1 LKSDE
6 ALLSIPPD
14 SASIATARRFTAAFL
29 RNRELTDLID
39 TVVLLVSEVVTN
51 AILHSGSEAE
61 LRLLRSGGAVRA
73 EVRDR
78 SSVLPAVV
86 QYSDTATTGRGML
99 IVESLATAWGTEVDG
114 KGKVVWF
121 SVDIA
126 SYVTKPVLSES
137 SASSVQRFASNE
149 RSKPAERPVVWKEFV
164 DGPPRGMVFAG
175 AAC

>member
-1 LKSDE
+1 MKSDE

-51 AILHSGSEAE
+51 AILHSGSGAD
-61 LRLLRSGGAVRA
+61 LRLLSSGGAVRA

-99 IVESLATAWGTEVDG
+99 IVESLATEWGTEVDG

-126 SYVTKPVLSES
+126 SYVTKPGHSES
-137 SASSVQRFASNE
+137 SALTAQRFASKENS
-149 RSKPAERPVVWKEFV
+149 RHANRPVVWEEFV
-164 DGPPRGMVFAG
+164 DGPPSGLFPAG

>member
-1 LKSDE
+1 MKSDE

-29 RNRELTDLID
+29 RNRELTDLTD

-51 AILHSGSEAE
+51 AILHSGSGAE

-78 SSVLPAVV
+78 SSILPAVV
-86 QYSDTATTGRGML
+86 QYSDIATTGRGLL
-99 IVESLATAWGTEVDG
+99 IVESLATEWGTEVDG

-126 SYVTKPVLSES
+126 SYVTKPVLSKS
-137 SASSVQRFASNE
+137 SEVTAQRFASKE
-149 RSKPAERPVVWKEFV
+149 RSKPAERPVLWEEFV
-164 DGPPRGMVFAG
+164 NGPPRAMFRVG